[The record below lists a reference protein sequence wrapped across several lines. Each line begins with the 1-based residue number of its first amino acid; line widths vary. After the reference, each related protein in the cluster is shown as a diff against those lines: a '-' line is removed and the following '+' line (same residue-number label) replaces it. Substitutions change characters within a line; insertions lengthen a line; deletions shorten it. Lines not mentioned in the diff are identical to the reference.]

1 ARLLRRERA
10 DFARQPRALLRAD
23 PARVAAFR
31 AQLGAERCVAISWR
45 SLQRGARE
53 SRGER
58 KSAPLAAFAALAR
71 RTGARLVDV
80 QYGDVEAERS
90 AFEREH
96 PGVLVRLRGL
106 DAFSDLEGVMAALAA
121 CGRVVTTSNV
131 IAHLGGALGV
141 PTTVVFLG
149 AHAPFHYWDA
159 VEGRRSLWYP
169 SVEVAT
175 DPGWTRWEEALYAP
189 SAQSDR

>member
-1 ARLLRRERA
+1 
-10 DFARQPRALLRAD
+10 
-23 PARVAAFR
+23 
-31 AQLGAERCVAISWR
+31 VAISWR

-53 SRGER
+53 SRGAR
-58 KSAPLAAFAALAR
+58 KSAPLAAFATLAR

-96 PGVLVRLRGL
+96 PGVLVRLPGL
-106 DAFSDLEGVMAALAA
+106 DAFSDLEGVMAAIEA
-121 CGRVVTTSNV
+121 CGSVETTSNV

-141 PTTVVFLG
+141 PTTVVFLC
-149 AHAPFHYWDA
+149 AHAPFHYRYA

-175 DPGWTRWEEALYAP
+175 DARWTRWEEAFDAR
-189 SAQSDR
+189 SAQFDR